1 MVGELL
7 RAMRANVGTP
17 TSDARRYLEIAGIG
31 EALPQ

>member
-1 MVGELL
+1 
-7 RAMRANVGTP
+7 MRANVGTP